1 MRNISHLSGTLVGS
15 GFSLGPA
22 TFREDSS
29 LSNSDEYERMV
40 VLFQKGALKSGKN
53 FMNKK
58 INLLQLARAEP
69 ERAFLANGSRWLK
82 TKYLGELAVR

>member
-1 MRNISHLSGTLVGS
+1 MI
-15 GFSLGPA
+15 
-22 TFREDSS
+22 
-29 LSNSDEYERMV
+29 
-40 VLFQKGALKSGKN
+40 VLFQKGAPKNDKN
-53 FMNKK
+53 FINKK

>member
-1 MRNISHLSGTLVGS
+1 
-15 GFSLGPA
+15 
-22 TFREDSS
+22 
-29 LSNSDEYERMV
+29 LSNSDEDECMMV
-40 VLFQKGALKSGKN
+40 PFQKEALKSDKN
-53 FMNKK
+53 FIIKK